1 MPPFWPG
8 MGMPGMGMPGM
19 GMPGMGMPGMGMPG
33 MGMPSLPMLQ
43 EVGVTRQKPM
53 QTEEVTVDDVMNL
66 LVESLGMFSY
76 IFLGLLRAWPELFMP
91 TGSGLALHFD
101 TDPDPDP
108 TPSLTHAGKSRNFLL
123 FTPNSASATSHCFI
137 CIDSVTSVVIKY
149 FGQNI
154 EFFWKSYP

>member
-1 MPPFWPG
+1 MPFWPGMGQPG

-66 LVESLGMFSY
+66 LVESLGMF
-76 IFLGLLRAWPELFMP
+76 IFLRRYS
-91 TGSGLALHFD
+91 SGLGPWTKEL
-101 TDPDPDP
+101 
-108 TPSLTHAGKSRNFLL
+108 
-123 FTPNSASATSHCFI
+123 
-137 CIDSVTSVVIKY
+137 
-149 FGQNI
+149 
-154 EFFWKSYP
+154 